1 MSDAESRTP
10 TPDRIRN
17 VAIIAH
23 VDHGKTTLVD
33 KMLRW
38 KSIGEAG
45 NKEQQERVMDS
56 HALEQ
61 ERGITILAKST
72 SLSWRGYHLNVVDTP
87 GHADFGGEVER
98 IMTMVDG
105 VVLVVDATEGPMTQT
120 KYVLSKALA
129 QQLKPIVVINK
140 MDRET
145 IRVEEVE
152 LEIWDLF
159 ESLGASPEQMEFPIL
174 YASGRAGWTSRTR
187 QPPTQAGQTMDAL
200 FETIVETVPAPN
212 IRADDPFT
220 MLVSTLEQ
228 DDHWGRIVMGRISA
242 GRIQAN
248 DIIKSLNLKGEML
261 EENIK
266 VMRIVAR
273 SGGLQRVFLPEAVAG
288 DIVGLTGFT
297 KTSVTDTVCHP
308 SVVTPEPAAPID
320 PPTLS
325 MLFAVNDSPLA
336 GRDGKKLTAR
346 HLLQRLNR
354 ELEGNVSLQVETG
367 DEGGSAFTV
376 KGRGEMQLGVLIEN
390 MRREGYELAI
400 SPPQVLMYR
409 HAETNELM
417 EPIEE
422 VYIDVDEQYQND
434 VVETMATRRGELQAS
449 TLSTGKARLV
459 YRATSRG
466 LVGLHAELNV
476 LTHGSAILNHL
487 FVGYEPY
494 WGPIDITRKGV
505 IISMTD
511 GVATGYAL
519 RDVEARGTLFIG
531 PGTKVY
537 SGMVI
542 GISARPEDVEVNP
555 VKEKHL
561 TNVRSVQKDDFFRL
575 KPIKQMALEEY
586 LSFLRED
593 QLLEVTPTTLRL
605 RMKILDAGER
615 DRKRKAE
622 AKQKKAFENSQ

>member
-1 MSDAESRTP
+1 MSEISDIKTP

-33 KMLRW
+33 KLLRW
-38 KSIGEAG
+38 QTLGES
-45 NKEQQERVMDS
+45 NTKEQQERVMDS

-72 SLSWRGYHLNVVDTP
+72 SISWRGYHLNVVDTP

-120 KYVLSKALA
+120 KYVLSKALSHH
-129 QQLKPIVVINK
+129 LKPIVVINK

-159 ESLGASPEQMEFPIL
+159 ESLGASAEQMEFPIL
-174 YASGRAGWTSRTR
+174 YASGRAGWASRTR
-187 QPPTQAGQTMDAL
+187 QPPTVSAPGQQMDAL
-200 FETIVETVPAPN
+200 FETIVESVPAPK
-212 IRADDPFT
+212 IRADEPFT

-228 DDHWGRIVMGRISA
+228 DDHWGRIVMGRIAA

-248 DIIKSLNLKGEML
+248 DIIKSLNLKGELL

-308 SVVTPEPAAPID
+308 SVETPEPAAPID

-336 GRDGKKLTAR
+336 GREGKKLTAR

-354 ELEGNVSLQVETG
+354 ELEGNVSIQVETG
-367 DEGGSAFTV
+367 DEGGSSFTV

-409 HAETNELM
+409 HADTNELM
-417 EPIEE
+417 EPVEE
-422 VYIDVDEQYQND
+422 VYIDVDEEFQND
-434 VVETMATRRGELQAS
+434 VVEAMATRRAELQSAAV
-449 TLSTGKARLV
+449 STGKARLV

-487 FVGYEPY
+487 FIGYEPF

-505 IISMTD
+505 IISMAD

-561 TNVRSVQKDDFFRL
+561 TNVRSVQKEEFFRL
-575 KPIKQMALEEY
+575 KPVKQMALEEY

-605 RMKILDAGER
+605 RMKMLDAGER

-622 AKQKKAFENSQ
+622 AKQKKSF